1 MPDRYPH
8 LLAPG
13 RIGPIETRN
22 RIVMPAMDQNN
33 CTDQGLIAEATVA
46 HYEERAAGGAG
57 LLILETSAV
66 SWPHGATARHQP
78 ALSHDGVVDGLARL
92 AGRVHGHGARMLVQ
106 ACHHG
111 KTSGLDVAAGLPVL
125 IPSLVPPPSAPGG
138 MMIDTTG
145 EELMRMATLTGGR
158 MPEYREAGDDELTA
172 VVEAF
177 AEAARRI
184 AEAGMD
190 GMEVHA
196 AHGYLI
202 STFLSPAWNRRTDRW
217 GGSPEARAR
226 LL

>member
-13 RIGPIETRN
+13 RIGPIEIRN

-92 AGRVHGHGARMLVQ
+92 AGRVHAHGARMLVQ

-125 IPSLVPPPSAPGG
+125 IPSQEPPPSAPGG
-138 MMIDTTG
+138 DDDRHHRRG
-145 EELMRMATLTGGR
+145 VDADGHADRWPNARVSGGR
-158 MPEYREAGDDELTA
+158 R
-172 VVEAF
+172 
-177 AEAARRI
+177 
-184 AEAGMD
+184 
-190 GMEVHA
+190 
-196 AHGYLI
+196 
-202 STFLSPAWNRRTDRW
+202 
-217 GGSPEARAR
+217 
-226 LL
+226 